1 MARRAVANP
10 RQTYLVENYH
20 PGLGENELKGMVSS
34 IRDAVAEMTRDGM
47 AIRHVRSTIV
57 PADESF
63 LCLINA
69 TSEQLIRDAYAR
81 AGISFERISPALSE
95 EDQTPEGES

>member
-1 MARRAVANP
+1 MARRAVTDP

-20 PGLGENELKGMVSS
+20 PGLGATELKGMVSR
-34 IRDAVAEMTRDGM
+34 IRDAVAEMTRDGK

-63 LCLINA
+63 LCVVDA
-69 TSEQLIRDAYAR
+69 ASEQLVRDAYAR
-81 AGISFERISPALSE
+81 AGISFERISPALS
-95 EDQTPEGES
+95 DDS

>member
-1 MARRAVANP
+1 MARRAGTDT

-20 PGLGENELKGMVSS
+20 PGLGAEELQRIVSR
-34 IRDAVAEMTRDGM
+34 IRDVVSEMTRDGN

-63 LCLINA
+63 LCVIDA
-69 TSEQLIRDAYAR
+69 ASEQLVRDAYAR
-81 AGISFERISPALSE
+81 AGVAFERISPALS
-95 EDQTPEGES
+95 DDS

>member
-1 MARRAVANP
+1 MARPAEANP

-20 PGLGENELKGMVSS
+20 PGLGETELRDMVTR
-34 IRDAVAEMTRDGM
+34 IREAVAEMSSDGM
-47 AIRHVRSTIV
+47 VIRHERSTIV

-81 AGISFERISPALSE
+81 AGISFERISPAVSE
-95 EDQTPEGES
+95 ED

>member
-1 MARRAVANP
+1 MARRAVSNP

-20 PGLGENELKGMVSS
+20 PGLGENELKGMVSR
-34 IRDAVAEMTRDGM
+34 IRDAVGEMTRDGV

-63 LCLINA
+63 LCLISA

-95 EDQTPEGES
+95 EG